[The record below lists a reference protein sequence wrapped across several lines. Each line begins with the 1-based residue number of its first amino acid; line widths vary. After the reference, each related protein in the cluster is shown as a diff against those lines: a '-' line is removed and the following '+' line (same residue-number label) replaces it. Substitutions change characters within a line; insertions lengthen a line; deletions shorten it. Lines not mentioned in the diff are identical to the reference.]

1 MFKQRPTASS
11 TVPYFSNP
19 SRKVASV
26 VCHARPL
33 YLILM
38 SEREDRACP
47 ERTRDDGQT
56 RQRVWTLSIFF
67 FFFASGR
74 DEYFLGNQRLD
85 RRQKW
90 KTKDERR
97 RRSQFKSKKRLQ
109 ERQKEPPLTK
119 GECPLILL
127 N

>member
-1 MFKQRPTASS
+1 MSGENQRRWTDPTKSLDI
-11 TVPYFSNP
+11 V
-19 SRKVASV
+19 
-26 VCHARPL
+26 
-33 YLILM
+33 
-38 SEREDRACP
+38 D
-47 ERTRDDGQT
+47 
-56 RQRVWTLSIFF
+56 FF